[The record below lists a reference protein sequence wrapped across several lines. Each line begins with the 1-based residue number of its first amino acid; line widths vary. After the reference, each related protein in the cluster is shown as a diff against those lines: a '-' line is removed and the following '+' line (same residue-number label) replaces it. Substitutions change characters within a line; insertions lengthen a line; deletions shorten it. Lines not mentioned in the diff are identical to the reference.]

1 MRKKVAGNRTPP
13 YVNTIVALMARPVI
27 RKGGRA
33 ARDPLFN
40 CIQLFSI
47 AALNNF
53 QLAKS
58 PDFFFRGIN
67 LAFDLIGLFIGNKQ
81 KLKSLFVIFLTI
93 KFFSSVSDVGN

>member
-1 MRKKVAGNRTPP
+1 M
-13 YVNTIVALMARPVI
+13 NTIVALMARPVI

-58 PDFFFRGIN
+58 PVFFFREII
-67 LAFDLIGLFIGNKQ
+67 LVFDLIGLFIGNKMESFVVW
-81 KLKSLFVIFLTI
+81 KVIFLI
-93 KFFSSVSDVGN
+93 LKFFSSVSRWINREK